1 MTTRIKREARVW
13 AIVLLM
19 AVSYMA
25 GAMQTDCW
33 GWFREVMVERRA
45 R

>member
-19 AVSYMA
+19 AASYLT
-25 GAMQTDCW
+25 GATQTDCW
-33 GWFREVMVERRA
+33 GWIGTIVIERTVR
-45 R
+45 